1 MSDNLYIAAVEPAT
15 GKSIIALGLARLIF
29 RHVDRL
35 GFFRPVIRGGDRI
48 DPDIEL
54 IRSKYSLRF
63 AYDRHYAVTY
73 EEALDLVSAGR
84 QDELMR
90 IIVDKYKDLESE
102 CEFILCEGTDFSGI
116 SSAFE
121 YSFDAEIA
129 AQLGCPVVIVGSGR
143 ASPGENEPTP
153 EDIVDVMLA
162 ARRAFI
168 QEHCTVAASILN
180 RVDENQLEAVTE
192 LLRKGWP
199 EDDPAYVIPER
210 SQLAAPTI
218 REIVE
223 ALHGTLIT
231 PESNGLMA
239 EALDYKIA
247 AMQLPNF
254 LKRVEEGSLII
265 VPGDR
270 ADIILGCLAS
280 VYSGVYPTISGMVLT
295 GGLEPAPEVS
305 RLIHGYA
312 RAPMPIVMVDSD
324 THDTTMRIDT
334 VRAAITP
341 DNHRKVETAEG
352 LFESHVKLEELTNR
366 ISVARS
372 AGVTPLMFQYDLVT
386 KAKENRQHIVLPEG
400 HDERVLRAV
409 ERLVRRDVAD
419 LTVLGSEEEVRAHAA
434 SLGLDLGPTSI
445 IDPAISDLREGFAEQ
460 FVEIRKHKG
469 TPMDVARD
477 TMIDVNYFGT
487 MMIYNDIADGMV
499 SGAATT
505 TANTIRPAFQ
515 IIKTLEE
522 YSICSSALFMCLA
535 DRVLVYADCA
545 INPQPNARELA
556 DIAISSADTAVMFGI
571 EPRVAMLSYST
582 GRSGHGDDVTRV
594 REATELARQAR
605 PELKIEGPI
614 QYDAAV
620 DAGVAK
626 TKLPESEVAGRAT
639 VFVFPDLNTGNNTYK
654 AVQRTAGAVT
664 VGPVLQGLRKPV
676 NDLSRGCT
684 VDDIVNTV
692 AITAVQAHMM
702 KQARLA
708 PA

>member
-15 GKSIIALGLARLIF
+15 GKSLIALGLARLIF

-35 GFFRPVIRGGDRI
+35 GFFRPVIRGGDAI

-63 AYDRHYAVTY
+63 PYERHYAVTY

-84 QDELMR
+84 QDDLLR
-90 IIVDKYKDLESE
+90 IIVDKYKELESQ
-102 CEFILCEGTDFSGI
+102 CEFVLCEGTDFSGI

-143 ASPGENEPTP
+143 TALSESERTP
-153 EDIVDVMLA
+153 EEMVDVMLA

-168 QEHCTVAASILN
+168 QEHCTVAASILS
-180 RVDENQLEAVTE
+180 RVDDDQLEAVNQR
-192 LLRKGWP
+192 LRDEWP
-199 EDDPAYVIPER
+199 EHDPVYAIPER
-210 SQLAAPTI
+210 HELAAPTI
-218 REIVE
+218 KEIVE
-223 ALHGTLIT
+223 ALDASLLTSDSGA
-231 PESNGLMA
+231 LMA

-312 RAPMPIVMVDSD
+312 RAPMPILMVDSD

-341 DNHRKVETAEG
+341 DNHRKIETAEG
-352 LFESHVKLEELTNR
+352 LFESYVNLEELTNR

-386 KAKENRQHIVLPEG
+386 KAKANRQHIVLPEG
-400 HDERVLRAV
+400 HDERVLRSV

-419 LTVLGSEEEVRAHAA
+419 LTILGPEDEVRANAA
-434 SLGLDLGPTSI
+434 SLGLDLGPTAI
-445 IDPAISDLREGFAEQ
+445 VDPATSDLREGFAEQ
-460 FVEIRKHKG
+460 FVELRKHKG
-469 TPMDVARD
+469 TPIEVARD
-477 TMIDVNYFGT
+477 TMLDINYFGT
-487 MMIYNDIADGMV
+487 MMVYNDIAGGMV

-515 IIKTLEE
+515 IIKTLQE

-556 DIAISSADTAVMFGI
+556 DIAVSSADTAVMFGI

-582 GRSGHGDDVTRV
+582 GRSGHGDEVNRV

-639 VFVFPDLNTGNNTYK
+639 VFIFPDLNTGNNTYK
-654 AVQRTAGAVT
+654 AVQRSAGTVA

-692 AITAVQAHMM
+692 AITAVQAYMM
-702 KQARLA
+702 KQARLT